1 MFLLYNFNVVLFLY
15 LCRFFIGGF
24 RGFTFGITW
33 RHMRTSFVG
42 SNYIMLHFLYC
53 YKTSWVIVCV
63 AKNYCMEGVWIG
75 YLFLFF
81 TCGMFEMDTCVVEK
95 NVLFKYEVLIM

>member
-1 MFLLYNFNVVLFLY
+1 MFLLYDFNVVLFLY
-15 LCRFFIGGF
+15 LCRLFIGGF